1 MRLFVLLAT
10 IATIASCAA
19 APPVQQRTPTSPPL
33 PKPASTV
40 VPSIPDELEG
50 TVDQLRKDAE
60 AIAPLVETPLA
71 KQFLSKTSELPH
83 VAPRS
88 IWKSADKK
96 KWSREPGPDLVEV
109 KVDEPLY
116 YETKYGSPLAYARPL
131 DILGRHGVRPAP
143 GMRSADFGYGG
154 VGPLRLLASLGWN
167 VTGIDVDPM
176 LPVLYL
182 PSDSGSVGKLGG
194 SVRMLDGR
202 FPVDR
207 EITAAVGGGLGLF
220 LSKNTLK
227 RGYIHPYRPADPTKT
242 IDLGGDEAFLSAVHD
257 ALLPGGWFMIYN
269 ICPALTPED
278 KPFVP
283 WSDGRSPFSREQL
296 GTAGFEILEFD
307 RDDADAIRR
316 IAHVLRW
323 DQGADATDLV
333 HDLSVLY
340 TLARRR

>member
-1 MRLFVLLAT
+1 MRAFLLLLTA
-10 IATIASCAA
+10 CAA
-19 APPVQQRTPTSPPL
+19 APSTPSSPQ
-33 PKPASTV
+33 PKPPPPVPAK

-50 TVDQLRKDAE
+50 TVDQIRKDAL
-60 AIAPLVETPLA
+60 AIEPWIETPLA
-71 KQFLSKTSELPH
+71 RQFLAKTAELPH
-83 VAPRS
+83 IEPRT
-88 IWKSADKK
+88 IYKSADKK
-96 KWSREPGPDLVEV
+96 RWSREPGPDLTAV

-116 YETKYGSPLAYARPL
+116 YETKYGSPLAYTRPL
-131 DILGRHGVRPAP
+131 DILGHHGVRPTP
-143 GMRSADFGYGG
+143 GVRSADFGYGG
-154 VGPLRLLASLGWN
+154 VAPLRLLASIGWN

-182 PSDSGSVGKLGG
+182 PADSGAVGKNGG

-202 FPVDR
+202 FPVDPA
-207 EITAAVGGGLGLF
+207 ITQAVGSGLGLF

-227 RGYIHPYRPADPTKT
+227 RGYIHPYRAADPTKT
-242 IDLGGDEAFLSAVHD
+242 IDLGGDEPFLKAVHD
-257 ALLPGGWFMIYN
+257 ALLPGGWFLVYN

-296 GTAGFEILEFD
+296 AAAGFEVLEFD
-307 RDDADAIRR
+307 RDDTDAIRLLG
-316 IAHVLRW
+316 HVLRW
-323 DQGADATDLV
+323 DQGADAMDLI